1 MVAPI
6 SHSAAQPTASNRTT
20 EQQSAPT
27 ANSSQEQE
35 QPTTELR
42 RLMDLADRYAHQLV
56 AAADAPSGVLLLVH
70 GNDLDVVILDGPDP
84 DVRALP
90 RLLARSRPSSAVLVA
105 TAEGVPGRI
114 DGGIVLVVGE
124 TSDGLRD
131 ERRFRVRRCGRTRRL
146 TRLPGRDAGEAPPV
160 TLRLF
165 PSWAVPTV

>member
-1 MVAPI
+1 VAPI
-6 SHSAAQPTASNRTT
+6 SHSAAQPTASDRTT

-70 GNDLDVVILDGPDP
+70 GSDLDVVTLDGPGS

-90 RLLARSRPSSAVLVA
+90 RLLARRRPSAAVLV
-105 TAEGVPGRI
+105 TAAEHAPGTVDVGV
-114 DGGIVLVVGE
+114 VLVVGE

-131 ERRFRVRRCGRTRRL
+131 ERRFRVRACGRTRRL
-146 TRLPGRDAGEAPPV
+146 TRLTDYDASEASPGTP
-160 TLRLF
+160 RLF